1 MSSDLVE
8 PMLFLRKHLLSIFPI
23 STIIKWVFFTEK
35 PLDFFR
41 TSRYTYDQISFDLF
55 SLSGHGVIKMRGG
68 ANLTRKRSIAS
79 TTEKDRSW
87 RQERADRILDAAA
100 ELILRWGY
108 KKTTIDDIAKQAR
121 VAKGT
126 IYLHWKTR
134 EDLFMDLLIREDFK
148 YAEDLKQRIASD
160 PEGSTLRGFV
170 KHSTLALMN
179 NALIKALF
187 LNDTD
192 MLGELASRESSSTT
206 YPQRIENYKVF
217 LEFLR
222 SHGLVSS
229 DIGLREQTY
238 ILTAIWIGFLLVD
251 PWMPEEF
258 KVSDEEMV
266 ALLADTVQR
275 SLEPRNTTTGNA
287 KDAGSF
293 QEVSNALN
301 LYIDQEV
308 DAIKVMQKELES

>member
-1 MSSDLVE
+1 V
-8 PMLFLRKHLLSIFPI
+8 
-23 STIIKWVFFTEK
+23 
-35 PLDFFR
+35 
-41 TSRYTYDQISFDLF
+41 
-55 SLSGHGVIKMRGG
+55 SLAGKRNG
-68 ANLTRKRSIAS
+68 AKAPQ
-79 TTEKDRSW
+79 EDRSR

-108 KKTTIDDIAKQAR
+108 KKTTIDDIARQAG

-134 EDLFMDLLIREDFK
+134 EDLFMALLTREDLK
-148 YAEDLKQRIASD
+148 LAEDMKQRIASD
-160 PEGSTLRGFV
+160 PEGATLRGFI
-170 KHSTLALMN
+170 KQSTTALMKN
-179 NALIKALF
+179 PLMKALF

-192 MLGELASRESSSTT
+192 MLGEFASREYSSGT

-222 SHGLVSS
+222 SHGMVST
-229 DIGLREQTY
+229 DIGIREQTY
-238 ILTAIWIGFLLVD
+238 ILSAVWIGFLLVD

-258 KVSDEEMV
+258 KLSDEEMIEM
-266 ALLADTVQR
+266 LADTVQR
-275 SLEPRNTTTGNA
+275 ALEPRNTATGSA
-287 KDAGSF
+287 KDAGSL

>member
-1 MSSDLVE
+1 MRREASLVSK
-8 PMLFLRKHLLSIFPI
+8 RN
-23 STIIKWVFFTEK
+23 T
-35 PLDFFR
+35 
-41 TSRYTYDQISFDLF
+41 
-55 SLSGHGVIKMRGG
+55 
-68 ANLTRKRSIAS
+68 ANPV
-79 TTEKDRSW
+79 EKDRSW
-87 RQERADRILDAAA
+87 RQERTDRILDAAA

-134 EDLFMDLLIREDFK
+134 EDLFMALLIREDFK

-170 KHSTLALMN
+170 KHSTLAMLN

-192 MLGELASRESSSTT
+192 ILGEIANREYSSAT
-206 YPQRIENYKVF
+206 YPQRIENYKNF
-217 LEFLR
+217 LTFLR
-222 SHGLVSS
+222 SHGMVST
-229 DIGLREQTY
+229 DIGVREQTY
-238 ILTAIWIGFLLVD
+238 ILSAVWIGFLLID

-266 ALLADTVQR
+266 ELLADTVQR
-275 SLEPRNTTTGNA
+275 ALEPGNTATGNA
-287 KDAGSF
+287 KDSGSL

>member
-1 MSSDLVE
+1 LASKRNTAN
-8 PMLFLRKHLLSIFPI
+8 P
-23 STIIKWVFFTEK
+23 TE
-35 PLDFFR
+35 
-41 TSRYTYDQISFDLF
+41 
-55 SLSGHGVIKMRGG
+55 
-68 ANLTRKRSIAS
+68 
-79 TTEKDRSW
+79 EDRSW

-134 EDLFMDLLIREDFK
+134 EDLFMAVIVREDFK
-148 YAEDLKQRIASD
+148 FAEDMKQRIASD

-192 MLGELASRESSSTT
+192 MLGELASREYSSAT
-206 YPQRIENYKVF
+206 YPQRIENYKNF
-217 LEFLR
+217 LTFLR
-222 SHGLVSS
+222 SHGLVST
-229 DIGLREQTY
+229 DVGIREQTY
-238 ILTAIWIGFLLVD
+238 IFSAVWIGFLLAD
-251 PWMPEEF
+251 QWMPEEF

-266 ALLADTVQR
+266 ELLADTVQR
-275 SLEPRNTTTGNA
+275 ALEPRTTVADNPGDTGI
-287 KDAGSF
+287 
-293 QEVSNALN
+293 SNALN

-308 DAIKVMQKELES
+308 EAIKDMQKELES

>member
-1 MSSDLVE
+1 V
-8 PMLFLRKHLLSIFPI
+8 
-23 STIIKWVFFTEK
+23 
-35 PLDFFR
+35 
-41 TSRYTYDQISFDLF
+41 
-55 SLSGHGVIKMRGG
+55 SLAS
-68 ANLTRKRSIAS
+68 KRNAAS
-79 TTEKDRSW
+79 ATQEDRSR

-108 KKTTIDDIAKQAR
+108 RKTTIDDIAKQAG

-134 EDLFMDLLIREDFK
+134 EDLFLALMTREGLK
-148 YAEDLKQRIASD
+148 LTEDMKQRIASD

-179 NALIKALF
+179 NSLVKAMYM
-187 LNDTD
+187 NDTD
-192 MLGELASRESSSTT
+192 MLGELASREYRSAT
-206 YPQRIENYKVF
+206 YPQRIENYKNY

-222 SHGLVSS
+222 SHGLVST
-229 DIGLREQTY
+229 DIGIREQTY
-238 ILTAIWIGFLLVD
+238 ILSAVWIGFLLVD

-266 ALLADTVQR
+266 EMLADTVQR
-275 SLEPRNTTTGNA
+275 ALEPRDKATSSA
-287 KDAGSF
+287 IDAGSL
-293 QEVSNALN
+293 QEASNALN

-308 DAIKVMQKELES
+308 DAIKEMQKELES

>member
-1 MSSDLVE
+1 LAS
-8 PMLFLRKHLLSIFPI
+8 KHNGAKTPQ
-23 STIIKWVFFTEK
+23 EE
-35 PLDFFR
+35 R
-41 TSRYTYDQISFDLF
+41 SR
-55 SLSGHGVIKMRGG
+55 
-68 ANLTRKRSIAS
+68 
-79 TTEKDRSW
+79 

-108 KKTTIDDIAKQAR
+108 KKTTIDDIAKQAG

-134 EDLFMDLLIREDFK
+134 EDLFMALLTREDLK
-148 YAEDLKQRIASD
+148 LAEDMKQRIASD

-170 KHSTLALMN
+170 KHSTLALMKN
-179 NALIKALF
+179 PLMKAML

-192 MLGELASRESSSTT
+192 MLGEYASREYNSAT
-206 YPQRIENYKVF
+206 YPQRIENYKLF

-222 SHGLVSS
+222 SHGLVST
-229 DIGLREQTY
+229 DIGIREQTY
-238 ILTAIWIGFLLVD
+238 ILSAVWIGFLLVD

-258 KVSDEEMV
+258 KFSDEEIVEM
-266 ALLADTVQR
+266 LADTVQHA
-275 SLEPRNTTTGNA
+275 LEPRNTAAGSA
-287 KDAGSF
+287 KDAESL